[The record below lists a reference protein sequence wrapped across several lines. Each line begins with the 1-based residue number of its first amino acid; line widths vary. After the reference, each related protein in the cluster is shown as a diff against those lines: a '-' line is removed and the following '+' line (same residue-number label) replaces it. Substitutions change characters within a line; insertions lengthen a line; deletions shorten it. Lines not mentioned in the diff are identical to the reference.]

1 MEIDTLCLHS
11 DLNYKDEFGSITM
24 PIYQSATFA
33 HEGVGDNDLYS
44 YSRLSNPTRKHLE
57 NVVAKLEGG
66 IDAVAFSSGMAAIT
80 ATFKIFKANDHII
93 SGDDLYG
100 GALRLFNNFSKY
112 EGIEFDFVDTTN
124 ISNIVKA
131 IKKNTKAI
139 YIETPSNP
147 LMKVVDIK
155 EVVKIAKANNLLVI
169 VDNTFLT
176 PYFQRPL
183 ELGCDIVIHSG
194 TKYLGGHNDTLAGFV
209 VTKTK
214 ELSERIIYISKTIGA
229 NLSPFDSFLIER
241 GIKTLAIRMDRIN
254 DNAIK
259 IANYLKDLKEI
270 KKIYYVGLESNPG
283 YSINLKQS
291 TGFGGMISIELE
303 SKELALKILK
313 DIKIFKYAE
322 SLGGVDSLITYPM
335 KQTHADVPEDERNR
349 RGINDRFLRISVGI
363 ENPKDLIEDLRNA
376 IYG

>member
-1 MEIDTLCLHS
+1 
-11 DLNYKDEFGSITM
+11 
-24 PIYQSATFA
+24 
-33 HEGVGDNDLYS
+33 
-44 YSRLSNPTRKHLE
+44 
-57 NVVAKLEGG
+57 
-66 IDAVAFSSGMAAIT
+66 
-80 ATFKIFKANDHII
+80 
-93 SGDDLYG
+93 
-100 GALRLFNNFSKY
+100 
-112 EGIEFDFVDTTN
+112 
-124 ISNIVKA
+124 
-131 IKKNTKAI
+131 
-139 YIETPSNP
+139 
-147 LMKVVDIK
+147 MKVVDIK